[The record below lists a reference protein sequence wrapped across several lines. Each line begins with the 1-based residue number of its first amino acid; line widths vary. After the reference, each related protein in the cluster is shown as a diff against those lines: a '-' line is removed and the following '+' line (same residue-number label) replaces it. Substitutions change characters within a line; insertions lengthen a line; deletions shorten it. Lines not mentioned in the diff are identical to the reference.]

1 MKPIQ
6 FTVHGTPA
14 PMGSKKAFYVP
25 NLKRAVLTDTNPKKR
40 KAWAA
45 AVSATAALEMRGR
58 ELIRTPVELQVNF
71 YFSRPQSHFGT
82 GRNAGRVK
90 DSAPVFHS
98 QSPDL
103 DKLIRC
109 LGDAL
114 TGIVIHDDRQICQIH
129 SCRYWTTS
137 QERAEVQIKEI
148 STLPSI

>member
-1 MKPIQ
+1 MNPIQ

-58 ELIRTPVELQVNF
+58 ELIRTPVQLRVSF
-71 YFSRPQSHFGT
+71 FFARPQSHYGT
-82 GRNAGRVK
+82 GRNAGHLK
-90 DSAPVFHS
+90 DSAPMFHS

-114 TGIVIHDDRQICQIH
+114 SGIVIHDDRQICQII
-129 SCRYWTTS
+129 SSRYWTAT

-148 STLPSI
+148 STPPSI